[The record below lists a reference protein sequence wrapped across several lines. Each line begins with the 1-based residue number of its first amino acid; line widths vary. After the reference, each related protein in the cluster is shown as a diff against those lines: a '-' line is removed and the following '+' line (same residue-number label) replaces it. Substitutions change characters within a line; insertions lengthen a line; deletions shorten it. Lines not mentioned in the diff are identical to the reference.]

1 MTGGGSEWQV
11 ILDDFEDLLEQTSHA
26 AETDDWE
33 HRDFSWEPSAIPSI
47 PPSPTQQE
55 RLAALLLEAASTQA
69 HVQNL
74 QQGIRAEL
82 SEGRLTQTA
91 AQAYL
96 RSNP

>member
-1 MTGGGSEWQV
+1 VTNESTEWQV

-26 AETDDWE
+26 TEVDDWE
-33 HRDFSWEPSAIPSI
+33 HREFSWEPSVIPAT
-47 PPSPTQQE
+47 PLSPTQQE
-55 RLAALLLEAASTQA
+55 RLAALLLEGAAAQT
-69 HVQNL
+69 HIQNL

-96 RSNP
+96 RSSP